1 MYITNLIKIKNMAK
15 KIAINGFGR
24 IGRQFLK
31 VVSEKKELEVVAI
44 NDLGDVDNLAYLLK
58 YDSAQKKWDADI
70 SVEKEGEQTFLVVNG
85 RKIRFISER
94 EPVALPWA
102 SLEVDIVVE
111 ATGFFTKYEDAKA
124 HIEAGAKRVVISA
137 PGKGYEGDF
146 GKTILMGINDGELNT
161 CSVSSNGSCTTN
173 ATSPVAQIMSETV
186 GVEKAFL
193 NTIHGYT
200 ATQKIVDGPDAK
212 DWRKGRAAAQ
222 NIIPSTTGAAIS
234 VTKAVKELKGK
245 FDGVAMR
252 VPVVSGSIADFTFL
266 AKRDTSVEEL
276 QEIFKNAA
284 KEERWQGIFTVSD
297 EQLVSTDIIGTLYA
311 SIVDLSFIKVVDGNL
326 VKVLAWYD
334 NEMGYTYS
342 LVKHV
347 VEVSKLV

>member
-1 MYITNLIKIKNMAK
+1 MK
-15 KIAINGFGR
+15 KVAINGFGR

-31 VVSEKKELEVVAI
+31 VASQREELDVVAI

-70 SVEKEGEQTFLVVNG
+70 RVERNEGGVFLVVNE
-85 RKIRFISER
+85 KWIKFVQQKDPKE
-94 EPVALPWA
+94 LPWGE
-102 SLEVDIVVE
+102 LEVDIVVE
-111 ATGFFTKYEDAKA
+111 STGFFTKYEDAKA

-137 PGKGYEGDF
+137 PGKGEEGDA

-173 ATSPVAQIMSETV
+173 STSPVAQIMSESV

-200 ATQKIVDGPDAK
+200 ATQKVVDGVDKK
-212 DWRKGRAAAQ
+212 DFRKGRAAAQ
-222 NIIPSTTGAAIS
+222 NIIPTSTGAAIS
-234 VTKAVKELKGK
+234 VTKAVKELAGK
-245 FDGVAMR
+245 FNGVAMR
-252 VPVVSGSIADFTFL
+252 VPVISGSIADFTFL
-266 AKRDTSVEEL
+266 AKRDTTVEEL
-276 QEIFKNAA
+276 QEIFRNAA
-284 KEERWQGIFTVSD
+284 KEERWQGIFTTTD
-297 EQLVSTDIIGTLYA
+297 EELVSTDIIGTPYA

-347 VEVSKLV
+347 VKAAKLL

>member
-1 MYITNLIKIKNMAK
+1 MAK

-31 VVSEKKELEVVAI
+31 VVLSEKADSLELVAI
-44 NDLGDVDNLAYLLK
+44 NDLGDVDNLAYLLR
-58 YDSAQKKWDADI
+58 YDSAQKKWEADI
-70 SVEKEGEQTFLVVNG
+70 SVERNNEQTFLVVNG
-85 RKIRFISER
+85 KKIRFLSER
-94 EPVALPWA
+94 EPAALPWKT
-102 SLEVDIVVE
+102 LEVDIVIE
-111 ATGFFTKYEDAKA
+111 STGFFTKYEDAKA

-137 PGKGYEGDF
+137 PGKGEEGDA
-146 GKTILMGINDGELNT
+146 GKTILMGINDSELNT

-173 ATSPVAQIMSETV
+173 STSPVAQIMAETV

-200 ATQKIVDGPDAK
+200 ATQKIVDGVDKK
-212 DWRKGRAAAQ
+212 DFRKGRAAAQ
-222 NIIPSTTGAAIS
+222 NIIPTSTGAAIS
-234 VTKAVKELKGK
+234 VTKAVKELEGK

-252 VPVVSGSIADFTFL
+252 VPVISGSIADFTFL
-266 AKRDTSVEEL
+266 ASRDTSVEEL
-276 QEIFKNAA
+276 REIFKNAA
-284 KEERWQGIFTVSD
+284 KEERWRGIFTVTD
-297 EQLVSTDIIGTLYA
+297 EQLVSTDIIGTPYA
-311 SIVDLSFIKVVDGNL
+311 SIVDLSFIKVADGNL

-347 VEVSKLV
+347 SKVAELL

>member
-1 MYITNLIKIKNMAK
+1 MK

-31 VVSEKKELEVVAI
+31 VVLSEKADSLELVAI

-58 YDSAQKKWDADI
+58 YDSAQKKWEADI
-70 SVEKEGEQTFLVVNG
+70 SVERNNEQTFLVVNG
-85 RKIRFISER
+85 KKIRFLSER
-94 EPVALPWA
+94 EPAALPWKA
-102 SLEVDIVVE
+102 LEVDIVIE
-111 ATGFFTKYEDAKA
+111 STGFFTKYEDAKA

-137 PGKGYEGDF
+137 PGKGEEGDA
-146 GKTILMGINDGELNT
+146 GKTILMGINDNELNT

-173 ATSPVAQIMSETV
+173 STSPVAQIMSETV

-200 ATQKIVDGPDAK
+200 ATQKVVDGVDKK
-212 DWRKGRAAAQ
+212 DFRKGRAAAQ
-222 NIIPSTTGAAIS
+222 NIIPTSTGAAIS
-234 VTKAVKELKGK
+234 VTKAVKELEGK

-252 VPVVSGSIADFTFL
+252 VPVISGSIADFTFL
-266 AKRDTSVEEL
+266 ASRDTSVEEL

-284 KEERWQGIFTVSD
+284 KEERWQGIFTITD
-297 EQLVSTDIIGTLYA
+297 EQLVSTDIIGTPYA

-342 LVKHV
+342 LVAHV
-347 VEVSKLV
+347 VKVSELL

>member
-1 MYITNLIKIKNMAK
+1 MAK

-31 VVSEKKELEVVAI
+31 VAFQREELDIVAI
-44 NDLGDVDNLAYLLK
+44 NDLGDPDNLAYLLK

-70 SVEKEGEQTFLVVNG
+70 SVEREGEQTFLVISG
-85 RKIRFISER
+85 KKIRFVSER
-94 EPVALPWA
+94 DPANLPWKL
-102 SLEVDIVVE
+102 LEIDIVIE
-111 ATGFFTKYEDAKA
+111 STGFFTKYEDAKA
-124 HIEAGAKRVVISA
+124 HIDAGAKRVVISA
-137 PGKGYEGDF
+137 PGKGEEGDA

-186 GVEKAFL
+186 GVQKALL

-200 ATQKIVDGPDAK
+200 ATQKLVDGPDAK

-234 VTKAVKELKGK
+234 VTKAIKELEGK

-276 QEIFKNAA
+276 QEIFRNAA
-284 KEERWQGIFTVSD
+284 KEERWKGIFTVTN
-297 EQLVSTDIIGTLYA
+297 EQLVSVDIIGAPYA
-311 SIVDLSFIKVVDGNL
+311 SIVDLSFIKVVDGNF

-347 VEVSKLV
+347 VEVSKLI